1 MLIKFCVRV
10 SGSVQ
15 TTRASLPYWLPL
27 CIFDDLPGF
36 VHLQVKG
43 LLLPKESKIFLLLN
57 LIAICFS
64 VVFYRKSGSC
74 FSLLYMAKKRNRMK
88 ESIYKNETFNS
99 VCLPYIIN
107 RIYTVVEWYREIWFI
122 IYWNNQSIYIVI
134 EIYYMPFCRNNC
146 PWCYWYHNKRWST
159 RNLQER
165 PFFSHF
171 YFLGSNPNSPTP

>member
-43 LLLPKESKIFLLLN
+43 LLFPKESKIFLLLN
-57 LIAICFS
+57 LIAIGFS

-74 FSLLYMAKKRNRMK
+74 SSLLYMAKKKGIERKNP
-88 ESIYKNETFNS
+88 SINKTFNS
-99 VCLPYIIN
+99 VYLSYIIN
-107 RIYTVVEWYREIWFI
+107 RIYTVVHMYNDTGKFD
-122 IYWNNQSIYIVI
+122 SSFI
-134 EIYYMPFCRNNC
+134 EII
-146 PWCYWYHNKRWST
+146 NK
-159 RNLQER
+159 
-165 PFFSHF
+165 
-171 YFLGSNPNSPTP
+171 